1 MRGDEVD
8 AELEDQASHLGA
20 ASPEGRAEH
29 ALQEG
34 LVEALVEA
42 ADALHEDGEHEE
54 FVLGHVG
61 LLQSRERLEELV
73 VLRAR
78 AVTDAVERVLYE
90 VANQRLRLFLVEVV
104 VVVVVI
110 LRRARSTRRRLL
122 TATAHPLSRHRGQ
135 VHRDRPCRAPAS
147 AASAAVIPSQ
157 KLKCPAR
164 FFGFLAAGTH
174 ILMVFWTL
182 LARRSRS
189 GAPPRRTNH
198 RSR

>member
-147 AASAAVIPSQ
+147 AASAAVIHPKS
-157 KLKCPAR
+157 
-164 FFGFLAAGTH
+164 
-174 ILMVFWTL
+174 
-182 LARRSRS
+182 
-189 GAPPRRTNH
+189 
-198 RSR
+198 